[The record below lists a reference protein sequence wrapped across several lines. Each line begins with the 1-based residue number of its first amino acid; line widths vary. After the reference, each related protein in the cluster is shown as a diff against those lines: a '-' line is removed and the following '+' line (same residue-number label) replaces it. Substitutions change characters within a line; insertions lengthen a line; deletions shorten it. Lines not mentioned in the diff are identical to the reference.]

1 MIKLALNTHK
11 SNNYAFFC
19 PATRLHLTITNPVGN
34 ADRISG
40 AILRAV
46 RANTVIDVDGVIDL
60 KTGKLKAEVKEDT
73 PKVQVQN
80 TTNAINTTEDK
91 NSDKNSDKN
100 IDKTK
105 VIVQETDAT
114 NTETSSEENN
124 NKTSEEATVNEES
137 TPTEEVKTS
146 KKGKRPNK

>member
-60 KTGKLKAEVKEDT
+60 KTGKLKAEVKENT

-80 TTNAINTTEDK
+80 TTNAINITEDK
-91 NSDKNSDKN
+91 NSDKN
-100 IDKTK
+100 IDETK
-105 VIVQETDAT
+105 VIVQETDTA
-114 NTETSSEENN
+114 NTEMSSEENN
-124 NKTSEEATVNEES
+124 NKTSEETTVNEES
-137 TPTEEVKTS
+137 TPTEEVKTN

>member
-91 NSDKNSDKN
+91 NSDKN

-105 VIVQETDAT
+105 VIIQETDTT

-124 NKTSEEATVNEES
+124 NETSEETTVNEES
-137 TPTEEVKTS
+137 TPTEEVKTN

>member
-80 TTNAINTTEDK
+80 TTNAINITEDK
-91 NSDKNSDKN
+91 NSDKN
-100 IDKTK
+100 IDETK
-105 VIVQETDAT
+105 VIVQETDTT
-114 NTETSSEENN
+114 NTETSSEKNN
-124 NKTSEEATVNEES
+124 NETSEETTVNEES
-137 TPTEEVKTS
+137 TPTEEVKTN

>member
-91 NSDKNSDKN
+91 NSDKN
-100 IDKTK
+100 IDETK
-105 VIVQETDAT
+105 VIVQETDTT

-124 NKTSEEATVNEES
+124 NKTSEETTVNEES
-137 TPTEEVKTS
+137 TPTEEVKTN

>member
-80 TTNAINTTEDK
+80 TTNAINITE
-91 NSDKNSDKN
+91 DKNSDKN

-105 VIVQETDAT
+105 VIVQETDTT

-124 NKTSEEATVNEES
+124 NETSEETTVNEES
-137 TPTEEVKTS
+137 TPTEEVKTN
-146 KKGKRPNK
+146 KKGRRPNK

>member
-80 TTNAINTTEDK
+80 TINAINTTEDK
-91 NSDKNSDKN
+91 NSDKN
-100 IDKTK
+100 IDETK
-105 VIVQETDAT
+105 VIAQETDTA
-114 NTETSSEENN
+114 NTEISSEKNSNE
-124 NKTSEEATVNEES
+124 TSEETTVNEES
-137 TPTEEVKTS
+137 TPTEEVKTN
-146 KKGKRPNK
+146 KKGRRPNK

>member
-80 TTNAINTTEDK
+80 TTNAINITEDK
-91 NSDKNSDKN
+91 NSDKN
-100 IDKTK
+100 IDETK
-105 VIVQETDAT
+105 VIVQETDTT

-124 NKTSEEATVNEES
+124 NETSEETTVNEES
-137 TPTEEVKTS
+137 TPTEEVKTN

>member
-91 NSDKNSDKN
+91 NSDKN

-105 VIVQETDAT
+105 VTIQETDTT
-114 NTETSSEENN
+114 NTETSSEKNN
-124 NKTSEEATVNEES
+124 NEISEETTVNEES
-137 TPTEEVKTS
+137 TPTEEVKTN

>member
-91 NSDKNSDKN
+91 NSDKN
-100 IDKTK
+100 IDETK
-105 VIVQETDAT
+105 VIVQETDTT
-114 NTETSSEENN
+114 NTEISSEENN
-124 NKTSEEATVNEES
+124 NETSEETTVNEES
-137 TPTEEVKTS
+137 TPTEEVKTN
-146 KKGKRPNK
+146 KKGRRPNK

>member
-91 NSDKNSDKN
+91 NSDKN
-100 IDKTK
+100 IDKAK
-105 VIVQETDAT
+105 VIVQETDTA
-114 NTETSSEENN
+114 NTEISSEENN
-124 NKTSEEATVNEES
+124 NETSEETTVNEES
-137 TPTEEVKTS
+137 TPTEEVKTN
-146 KKGKRPNK
+146 KKGRRPNK

>member
-60 KTGKLKAEVKEDT
+60 KTGKLKAEVKEDI

-91 NSDKNSDKN
+91 NSDKN
-100 IDKTK
+100 IDETK
-105 VIVQETDAT
+105 VIVQETDTT
-114 NTETSSEENN
+114 NTETSSEENSN
-124 NKTSEEATVNEES
+124 ETSEETTVNEES
-137 TPTEEVKTS
+137 TPTEEVKTN
-146 KKGKRPNK
+146 KKGRRPNK

>member
-60 KTGKLKAEVKEDT
+60 KTGKLKTEVKEDT
-73 PKVQVQN
+73 PKVQAQN
-80 TTNAINTTEDK
+80 TTNAINTTE
-91 NSDKNSDKN
+91 DKNSDKN

-105 VIVQETDAT
+105 VIVQETDTT

-124 NKTSEEATVNEES
+124 NETSEETTVNEES
-137 TPTEEVKTS
+137 TPTEEVKTN

>member
-73 PKVQVQN
+73 PKVQIQN
-80 TTNAINTTEDK
+80 TINAINTTE
-91 NSDKNSDKN
+91 DKNSDKN

-105 VIVQETDAT
+105 VIVQETDTT

-124 NKTSEEATVNEES
+124 NKTSEETTVNEES
-137 TPTEEVKTS
+137 TPTEEVKTN